1 MRSRD
6 PRLPAETE
14 LRTLEIRRDSLGM
27 ADAPLIQ
34 QIQQTQQAQVWA
46 LYPLMSPTEQRPE
59 PPSADLLKL
68 LPEVARQGRRFLAI
82 GALVGFVFGAFYL
95 AWTDSIY
102 IVKALLHVELRK
114 SVIRDFDMRPGST
127 FVGTQ
132 AEVIQSPAMI
142 SEAIRAIGFP
152 EEEGGIFATLSGW
165 IEALN
170 PFGPEE
176 EVDPVA
182 QAVLA
187 TLPVLQAS
195 PVLGTDVLA
204 VTLRTAAPERGV
216 HFLEAL
222 VASYQHY
229 VRENETAAHR
239 EGLDLLRQREAGL
252 AGQITELVQVY
263 EMKESGIQ
271 TLSDSENALTV
282 HRMSLEEHARARV
295 EAQRTRI
302 DLENELAGLRE
313 QRNAQV
319 APSREILD
327 ELVRS
332 EAMLAEL
339 KARLSPRHPDVI
351 QTEQRVASMREQIR
365 VGGRTR
371 MDELQRAARAAR
383 KTETALAGLYEQEW
397 EKVKQLEAERSGL
410 KKVGDE
416 MARLEEERRGVLA
429 LMGEKEL
436 SVLAAQ
442 GGENSGTLV
451 RVLQAP
457 SIPPDAVWPLTLPV
471 LISCSFVGVLGG
483 LAYALFLHLREREQA
498 TSQPTDYEEKSSR
511 VQRRLQEL

>member
-6 PRLPAETE
+6 PRLPAESE
-14 LRTLEIRRDSLGM
+14 LRTLEIRRDPVDVT
-27 ADAPLIQ
+27 DAPS
-34 QIQQTQQAQVWA
+34 TQVWA
-46 LYPLMSPTEQRPE
+46 LYPLMSPAEQHPA
-59 PPSADLLKL
+59 PTGPDLLSL
-68 LPEVARQGRRFLAI
+68 LPEVARRGRRFLAL
-82 GALVGFVFGAFYL
+82 GALVGFLFGAFYL
-95 AWTDSIY
+95 FWTDSIY
-102 IVKALLHVELRK
+102 VVKTLLHVEMRK
-114 SVIRDFDMRPGST
+114 SVIRDFDVRPGST
-127 FVGTQ
+127 YVGTQ
-132 AEVIQSPAMI
+132 AEVIQSPAMVAH
-142 SEAIRAIGFP
+142 AIRAIGFP
-152 EEEGGIFATLSGW
+152 EQEGGIFAILSGW

-170 PFGPEE
+170 PFASDEE
-176 EVDPVA
+176 MDPVA

-204 VTLRTAAPERGV
+204 VTLRTVAPERGV
-216 HFLEAL
+216 QFLDAL

-252 AGQITELVQVY
+252 SAQVAELVQVY
-263 EMKESGIQ
+263 EMKESGIR

-295 EAQRTRI
+295 EAQRRRI
-302 DLENELAGLRE
+302 DLENELVGLRE
-313 QRNAQV
+313 QGNAQV

-327 ELVRS
+327 ELVRQ
-332 EAMLAEL
+332 EATLAEL
-339 KARLSPRHPDVI
+339 KQRLSSRHPDVI

-371 MDELQRAARAAR
+371 IDELQRASRAAR
-383 KTETALAGLYEQEW
+383 RTEADLTALYEREW
-397 EKVKQLEAERSGL
+397 EKVKQLEAERAGL

-416 MARLEEERRGVLA
+416 IGRLEEERRGVLA

-457 SIPPDAVWPLTLPV
+457 SVPPDAVWPLPIPV
-471 LISCSFVGVLGG
+471 LISCTFVGVLAG
-483 LAYALFLHLREREQA
+483 LGYALLQHWRERSPV
-498 TSQPTDYEEKSSR
+498 SQPTEYEEKTSR